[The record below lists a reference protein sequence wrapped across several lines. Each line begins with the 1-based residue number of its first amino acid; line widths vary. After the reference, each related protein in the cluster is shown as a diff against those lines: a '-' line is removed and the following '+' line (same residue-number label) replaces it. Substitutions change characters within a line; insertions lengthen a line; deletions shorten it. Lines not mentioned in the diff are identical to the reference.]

1 MPSPPVRPAPGSP
14 SSLRDANQRRVLDL
28 LRTREEPAVEQE
40 EPAAPAAAAVFTQAE
55 LARAT
60 GLAPATVSNIVRDL
74 GAAGLVE
81 VLPGSGRRGSSV
93 RLASRAAYVVGI
105 DFGHSHVAVAVGDLL
120 GAPLCEERVGLA
132 EDLPHDRALATAQG
146 LLDTMLA
153 TLPPAPTLHLVL
165 GLPAPITDDAVGS
178 PAIFPGW
185 EGVDA
190 REVAQAALGLPVTVE
205 NDANLGALAE
215 HRTGAARGNDSCV
228 YVKISSGVG
237 AGVVLGSEIFRGAAG
252 FAGEIGHLTLDEQ
265 GPMCRCGSRG
275 CLEAYASSGPIL
287 ALMAGQQPGATL
299 DDIIAAADEGSSAA
313 RRTFEDAGLHLGW
326 GLASIV
332 NLLNPHVLV
341 IGGDLARAGDLLLEP
356 ARVGL
361 RRHTLDAVSATPVRR
376 SAHGSRASLL
386 GALLLAAESTDLLAD
401 RPAPRGHAHADGS
414 V

>member
-1 MPSPPVRPAPGSP
+1 MPSAPVRRAPGSP

-28 LRTREEPAVEQE
+28 LRTREEPTGDD
-40 EPAAPAAAAVFTQAE
+40 APPVFTQAE
-55 LARAT
+55 LARTT

-74 GAAGLVE
+74 GTSGLVE
-81 VLPGSGRRGSSV
+81 VLPGSGRRGSAV
-93 RLASRAAYVVGI
+93 RLASTAAYVVGI

-120 GAPLCEERVGLA
+120 GQPLREERRALP
-132 EDLPHDRALATAQG
+132 EDLPHAEALATAQS
-146 LLDTMLA
+146 LLAGMLA
-153 TLPPAPTLHLVL
+153 DLPAAPLLHLVL

-190 REVAQAALGLPVTVE
+190 REAATAVFGITVTVE

-215 HRTGAARGNDSCV
+215 HRTGAARGHGSCV

-237 AGVVLGSEIFRGAAG
+237 AGVILDSEIFRGAAG

-275 CLEAYASSGPIL
+275 CLEAYASIGAIL
-287 ALMAGQQPGATL
+287 ALMAGQQPDAAL
-299 DDIIAAADEGSSAA
+299 DDIIASAGEGSFAA

-361 RRHTLDAVSATPVRR
+361 RRHTLDAVSATPVRA
-376 SAHGSRASLL
+376 SAHAGRASLL
-386 GALLLAAESTDLLAD
+386 GALLLAAESTDLLAV
-401 RPAPRGHAHADGS
+401 R
-414 V
+414 